1 VHQKP
6 ASDGWMFVT
15 KRGRG
20 RAKAM
25 PSYNYTGKLRPYPVS
40 PTSEVRVAV
49 SSGTTPCAFVADS
62 RCMYGCI

>member
-1 VHQKP
+1 MHQKP

-40 PTSEVRVAV
+40 PTSEVGLRDWSTQHPV
-49 SSGTTPCAFVADS
+49 PL
-62 RCMYGCI
+62 